1 MGLLD
6 LFRAQAA
13 AFGRKARP
21 AGLQADESGGSG
33 DG

>member
-1 MGLLD
+1 MC
-6 LFRAQAA
+6 FAQAA

-21 AGLQADESGGSG
+21 AGLLADESGESG